1 MRTLHRRVEAALIA
15 GFVLLLAACSQ
26 DAAPAATGNGQGA
39 GARGSGGAEHGTAA
53 AALDDLAGRQP
64 PIVMVMID
72 TLRADRLG
80 CYGAELPTSPVIDDL
95 AARSH
100 RFTANTSQC
109 NSTFPSITSVMTG
122 LYVKTHANY
131 VAVPIEGSAQLNP
144 EYASLAERL
153 HDDGYYTAGVVS
165 HPLWVDDPIDT
176 AVRRGW
182 DAYSAISQEI
192 PREERVAA
200 AEAGYTNERAFE
212 LLDRYEAEAADRP
225 LFLWVHY
232 FDPHTPYTPPAEYA
246 DRFLEHHAAAL
257 GVERFVARLRTVPL
271 VERSAW
277 IRALE
282 DANNRER
289 SDLILADARA
299 QYDAEIA
306 YNDARIGELF
316 ERLERMELLDEAL
329 IVFVADHG
337 ENMEGRDSG
346 RRNIAFT
353 HERLYEPVVATP
365 LMVRLP
371 RQTEGSVSASLTQN
385 IDIVPTIVDL
395 LDLPAGPRMEGAS
408 LRPLLVDGRATLH
421 ERVFTESSDNVER
434 ALRTHALKYIEP
446 GLGEKPELYRWR
458 IDRVEQDDLIS
469 EDGSSVSPA
478 KIAEFERA
486 MGDFRP
492 KSRIGV
498 EFQPWT
504 RDYEVRVEVTVRDG
518 RFLLVEGADEFEL
531 SEDGAVA
538 RFTVRVTDAVREV
551 QVLPDGKT
559 FELGWRIESTGATP
573 LQSSILLGRTPIERT
588 VVAPLYDTD
597 PTAAVPEEP
606 LVRLAHSGPGTAHEV
621 AIDVAAGAPVEIELR
636 PAETLYGEELVVLA
650 DGGLAVTRASGR
662 GMVNQGTLTRLAGDG
677 AAAAAVRVRFDGNPA
692 TKLVLVRRDGAWP
705 APAEFTLDGR
715 AVRED
720 VLGFQFPSPGDGRIA
735 STILAAPPD
744 GGGAPGTIAI
754 WLQSSD
760 TRMSIDTGNLDPAL
774 VEELRELGYVR

>member
-1 MRTLHRRVEAALIA
+1 MRTLHRQVEAALIA
-15 GFVLLLAACSQ
+15 GSLLLLAACSKEP
-26 DAAPAATGNGQGA
+26 APAGPGGPAAESQDGA
-39 GARGSGGAEHGTAA
+39 DAA

-80 CYGAELPTSPVIDDL
+80 CYGAELPTSPVIDAL

-109 NSTFPSITSVMTG
+109 NSTFPSITSIMTG

-153 HDDGYYTAGVVS
+153 HDEGYYTAGVVS

-182 DAYSAISQEI
+182 DAYSAISQDI
-192 PREERVAA
+192 PRKARVTV

-212 LLDRYEAEAADRP
+212 LLDRYESEAPDQP

-246 DRFLEHHAAAL
+246 DRFLEHHARAL
-257 GVERFVARLRTVPL
+257 GLERFVDRLREVPL
-271 VERSAW
+271 TERMAW

-282 DANNRER
+282 DATNRER

-316 ERLERMELLDEAL
+316 ERLDRMALLDEAL
-329 IVFVADHG
+329 IVFNADHG
-337 ENMEGRDSG
+337 ENMEGRESG

-365 LMVRLP
+365 FMVRLP
-371 RQTEGSVSASLTQN
+371 GQTTGAVSAALTQN
-385 IDIVPTIVDL
+385 IDLVPTLVDL
-395 LDLPAGPRMEGAS
+395 LDLPVGPPMEGAS
-408 LRPLLVDGRATLH
+408 LRPLLVDSRAILH
-421 ERVFTESSDNVER
+421 ERVFTESADNVER
-434 ALRTHALKYIEP
+434 ALRTHAFKYIEP

-458 IDRVEQDDLIS
+458 VDRAEQDDLIS
-469 EDGSSVSPA
+469 EDGSSVAAS
-478 KIAEFERA
+478 KLTEFEQL

-504 RDYEVRVEVTVRDG
+504 RDYEVRVEVEVRNG
-518 RFLLVEGADEFEL
+518 RFLLVDGADESEL
-531 SEDGAVA
+531 SGDGSIAT
-538 RFTVRVTDAVREV
+538 FTVRVTDGVREV
-551 QVLPDGKT
+551 QLLPDGKT

-573 LQSSILLGRTPIERT
+573 LQRSILLGRTPIERT
-588 VVAPLYDTD
+588 VVAPLYDVDADAAAPSD
-597 PTAAVPEEP
+597 PAVRI
-606 LVRLAHSGPGTAHEV
+606 VRSGSDEAREV

-636 PAETLYGEELVVLA
+636 PAVTLYGEELVVLA

-677 AAAAAVRVRFDGNPA
+677 STAASARVRFDGNPA

-705 APAEFTLDGR
+705 APGEFALDGS

-720 VLGFQFPSPGDGRIA
+720 VLGFEFPSPGDGRIA

-754 WLQSSD
+754 WVQSSD